1 MERKEIALFGSA
13 DEVIEK
19 ILRIKETVGYE
30 DFMFNAWFELGSFS
44 GEEIEEQMQIFAEE
58 VMPALRQ
65 ACGGGPNLPE
75 SQVNLAVDTSPRA
88 PAGTRP

>member
-1 MERKEIALFGSA
+1 
-13 DEVIEK
+13 
-19 ILRIKETVGYE
+19 
-30 DFMFNAWFELGSFS
+30 MFNAWFELGGFS

-58 VMPALRQ
+58 VMPALRK
-65 ACGGGPNLPE
+65 ACGGGPNLPG